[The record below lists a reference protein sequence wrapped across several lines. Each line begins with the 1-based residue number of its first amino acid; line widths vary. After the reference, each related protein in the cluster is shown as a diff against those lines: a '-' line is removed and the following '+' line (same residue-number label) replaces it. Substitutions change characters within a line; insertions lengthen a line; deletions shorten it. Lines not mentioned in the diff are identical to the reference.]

1 MKQILCANGV
11 WAAIVGG
18 ALLRGGVGVAG
29 SSDGFGPLA
38 EEYASGIRPL
48 LVRYC
53 TDCHAAAEPAG
64 ELDLERFASLDDVRH
79 SVPTWEKVAEMLDLG
94 QMPPEDAAQPSAA
107 ERERLRDWIDRYL
120 RAEASAA
127 AGDPGRVILRRLSN
141 VELDR
146 TVRDLTGLE
155 LRPAREF
162 PEDGAAGEGFTN
174 SGEALVMSPALLA
187 KYMEAARSIAAH
199 LVLLPDG
206 MRFSAG
212 TTREDW
218 TNEILAELRQIYGRY
233 TVEEGRIPL
242 ERYLQVLGSAS
253 PLGPG
258 EFEEL
263 GGRHNL
269 SPRYLRSLWELLAG
283 TEPRLALVES
293 HRQRFRSW
301 VDRRAKSGGQPSE
314 DEIEWLVQEIRL
326 WQRELWRF
334 NAVGHFKT
342 WQEPRDHLVDGQ
354 RLSLPIA
361 TEVDGPNVVL
371 RLWAGTAGDGAKGDL
386 VVWREPRFEAA
397 GRPAILARDVLR
409 LAAALNRVRAAAL
422 ARTSD
427 YLALA
432 LAAQQSGT
440 EWREEAVRR
449 GLHPQVAGAWLNWL
463 GISTGTPA
471 DIEGHLTGQL
481 TNVGGYAAVQGWGKP
496 ETPSL
501 VANSTDVELNIPGTV
516 LPHGVAMHPSPG
528 QFVAV
533 VWQSPIEGHVRI
545 QAQVADAHAA
555 CGNGISWQLEV
566 RRGSARAKLA
576 GGEIDNGEA
585 ADVPAVE
592 RLTLRRGDSVWLM
605 VGSRNHD
612 HVCDLTRVDLTIA
625 ELASEGRVWTLWR
638 DVADDILS
646 GNPHQD
652 RLGNPSVW
660 HFVEGPDSALA
671 GSEFD
676 VPPASL
682 LEAWRAAAGD
692 PTLHEQLPE
701 LSEALHELLEGSR
714 PEGGPN
720 ARLYDL
726 GRALDG
732 PLFGRLDYQI
742 LLTEGPEPPLPED
755 VLRFGQAVGGL
766 EIGPADLA
774 AFAPHVLTIE
784 APAELVRGRTF
795 VVDGTLHPQ
804 SDGEGSVQLWL
815 LDAAP
820 TSSLP
825 PGDSL
830 VAGRPV
836 ISLSDSPAR
845 ARLAA
850 ACAEHRAYFPPMA
863 CYARVVPVDE
873 VITLVLFYREDEP
886 LLRLLATEEDAC
898 RLDRLWEELR
908 FVSRDAI
915 RVHQAFDMFIGFASQ
930 ENRVA
935 EFEPLREPIRARAAD
950 QEKAIEASATWHL
963 QALLEFADRAWRRP
977 LTIEERHRL
986 VQLYHELRAGRGRR
1000 EDALDHDEAVR
1011 LVLTRIL
1018 VAPSFLYRIERPAPG
1033 DAPQPLDNW
1042 ELASRLSYFLWASM
1056 PDDRLRRLADAGEL
1070 GRHDVLAAEARRMLQ
1085 DERVRGLATEFACQ
1099 WLDVRQFDAYDAKS
1113 ERYFPTFA
1121 DLRGDMYE
1129 ETVRFLV
1136 DLFQR
1141 DGSILELL
1149 AADHTFVN
1157 ERLAAHYG
1165 IPAITGAEWRRIDG
1179 VRAYGRGGLLG
1190 MASTLSKQS
1199 GASRTSPILRGHW
1212 IVEVLLGEKLPKPP
1226 KNVPQLPEDETDT
1239 DGLTMRELVERHRSV
1254 AQCAV
1259 CHERIDPVG
1268 LALEKF
1274 DAIGRRRDHDLAGRP
1289 VDAST
1294 RLADGTEFADLEG
1307 LRQYLLTQ
1315 RRDDFLRQFCRK
1327 LLGYALGRS
1336 VQLSDRQL
1344 LESMQQALA
1353 ANDYRFS
1360 SAVEQ
1365 IVLSPQFT
1373 HHRGQQADEA
1383 EQVSQLER

>member
-1 MKQILCANGV
+1 MKQVLCATGV
-11 WAAIVGG
+11 WAAI
-18 ALLRGGVGVAG
+18 LVGVLLPVGTAG
-29 SSDGFGPLA
+29 AGPSEDFGPLA
-38 EEYASGIRPL
+38 QEYASGIRPL
-48 LVRYC
+48 LARYC
-53 TDCHAAAEPAG
+53 TECHATADPAG
-64 ELDLERFASLDDVRH
+64 ELDLERFASLDDVRR
-79 SVPTWEKVAEMLDLG
+79 SVRTWEKVAEMLDLG

-107 ERERLRDWIDRYL
+107 ERKRLRAWIDRYL
-120 RAEASAA
+120 DAEASAT

-146 TVRDLTGLE
+146 TVRELTGLD

-174 SGEALVMSPALLA
+174 SGEALVMSPALLT
-187 KYMEAARSIAAH
+187 KYMEAARGIADH

-242 ERYLQVLGSAS
+242 ERYLHVLGPAS
-253 PLGPG
+253 PPGPA
-258 EFEEL
+258 EVEAL
-263 GGRHNL
+263 AVRHGL
-269 SPRYLRSLWELLAG
+269 SPRYLRTLWELLAG
-283 TEPRLALVES
+283 EEPRLPLVES
-293 HRQRFRSW
+293 LRQRFRHLAS
-301 VDRRAKSGGQPSE
+301 RSNPGGQPSE
-314 DEIEWLVQEIRL
+314 HEIDVLLQEIRL
-326 WQRELWRF
+326 WQQELWRF
-334 NAVGHFKT
+334 NTVGHFKT
-342 WQEPRDHLVDGQ
+342 WQEPRDPLVDGE

-361 TEVDGPNVVL
+361 ADVVGPKVVL
-371 RLWAGTAGDGAKGDL
+371 RLWAGTAGDGAEGDL
-386 VVWREPRFEAA
+386 VVWREPRFEAP
-397 GRPAILARDVLR
+397 GRPALLARDVWR
-409 LAAALNRVRAAAL
+409 LSAALNQLRAATL

-432 LAAQQSGT
+432 AAAQQFGT
-440 EWREEAVRR
+440 EWQQEAIRR
-449 GLHPQVAGAWLNWL
+449 GLHPQVAGAWLNWV

-471 DIEGHLTGQL
+471 DIEGHLTEQL

-501 VANSTDVELNIPGTV
+501 VANSSDVELNIPGTV
-516 LPHGVAMHPSPG
+516 PAHGVAMHPSPG
-528 QFVAV
+528 EYVAV
-533 VWQSPIEGHVRI
+533 VWQSPIEGQVRVL
-545 QAQVADAHAA
+545 AEVADAHAA
-555 CGNGISWQLEV
+555 CGNGVSWQLEV
-566 RRGSARAKLA
+566 RRGSARARLS
-576 GGEIDNGEA
+576 GGEIDNGGTAE
-585 ADVPAVE
+585 VPAVE
-592 RLTLRRGDSVWLM
+592 QLALRQGDSVWLM
-605 VGSRNHD
+605 VGARKHD
-612 HVCDLTRVDLTIA
+612 HVCDLTRVNLTIA
-625 ELASEGRVWTLWR
+625 ELAGEGRVWSLRR
-638 DVADDILS
+638 DVADDIFS

-652 RLGNPSVW
+652 RLGNPAVW
-660 HFVEGPDSALA
+660 HVVAGPDSALA
-671 GSEFD
+671 TAEFD
-676 VPPASL
+676 VPPGSL
-682 LEAWRAAAGD
+682 LEAWLEAAGNVA
-692 PTLHEQLPE
+692 LRERLPE
-701 LSEALHELLEGSR
+701 LSEALHELLTGPR

-726 GRALDG
+726 ARALDG
-732 PLFGRLDYQI
+732 PLFGRLDYPS
-742 LLTEGPEPPLPED
+742 LLAEAPDPPLPEGT
-755 VLRFGQAVGGL
+755 LPFGQPARGL

-774 AFAPHVLTIE
+774 ASAPHVLTIE
-784 APAELVRGRTF
+784 APAELVRGRTM
-795 VVDGTLHPQ
+795 VVDGTLHPRSGGQ
-804 SDGEGSVQLWL
+804 GSVQLRL
-815 LDAAP
+815 LDAA
-820 TSSLP
+820 SAGSLP

-836 ISLSDSPAR
+836 ITLSDSPAR
-845 ARLAA
+845 ERLAA

-863 CYARVVPVDE
+863 CYARIVPVDE
-873 VITLVLFYREDEP
+873 VITLVLFHREDEP
-886 LLRLLATEEDAC
+886 LVRLLATEEEAR
-898 RLDRLWEELR
+898 RLDGLWEELR
-908 FVSRDAI
+908 YVSRDAI

-935 EFEPLREPIRARAAD
+935 EFEPLREPIRARADD
-950 QEKAIEASATWHL
+950 QEKAIEASATHHL

-977 LTIEERHRL
+977 LTSEERCRL
-986 VQLYHELRAGRGRR
+986 MQLYHELRAGRGRP
-1000 EDALDHDEAVR
+1000 EDALDHDQAVR
-1011 LVLTRIL
+1011 LVLARIL
-1018 VAPSFLYRIERPAPG
+1018 MAPSFLYRVERPAPG

-1070 GRHDVLAAEARRMLQ
+1070 SRPDVLAAEARRMLQ
-1085 DERVRGLATEFACQ
+1085 DERVHGLATEFACQ

-1113 ERYFPTFA
+1113 ERHFPTFA
-1121 DLRGDMYE
+1121 ELRGEMYE

-1141 DGSILELL
+1141 DGSVLELL

-1179 VRAYGRGGLLG
+1179 VRAYGRGGILG

-1199 GASRTSPILRGHW
+1199 GASRTSPILRGNW

-1239 DGLTMRELVERHRSV
+1239 DGLTVRELVERHRSV

-1259 CHERIDPVG
+1259 CHERIDPFG

-1360 SAVEQ
+1360 TAVEQ

-1373 HHRGQQADEA
+1373 RHRGQQADDAGE
-1383 EQVSQLER
+1383 VSQLER